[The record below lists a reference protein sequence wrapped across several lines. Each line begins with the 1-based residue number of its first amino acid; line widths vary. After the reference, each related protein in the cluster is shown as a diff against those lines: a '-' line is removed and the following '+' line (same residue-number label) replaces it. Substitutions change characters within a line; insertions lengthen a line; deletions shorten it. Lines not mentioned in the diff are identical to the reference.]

1 MGCVFGSEERALVMI
16 EPPGDLLGAGVFEVH
31 DGILVAIELRFVE
44 ESTGTVHQAA
54 ELERHILADTL
65 AVEAREESGGT
76 RAVETFIVKK
86 YSDLQ
91 TIPSL
96 RPKRRKQIGISPAAT
111 SVKQI
116 ESTKKWRERAPAT
129 LGGKNFI

>member
-1 MGCVFGSEERALVMI
+1 MI

-31 DGILVAIELRFVE
+31 DGILVAIELGLIE
-44 ESTGTVHQAA
+44 ESAGAVNQAA
-54 ELERHILADTL
+54 ELESHILADTL

-76 RAVETFIVKK
+76 GAVETLVVKK
-86 YSDLQ
+86 YPDLQ

-96 RPKRRKQIGISPAAT
+96 PLKRRKQIGISPAAT

-116 ESTKKWRERAPAT
+116 EGTKKWRGVTPPPFGVE
-129 LGGKNFI
+129 KF